1 MHKRNVDFFLTGK
14 SCSEM
19 FGMGI
24 KRYWLKTN
32 FAVVMSDLQQHV
44 VPATNCLWDC
54 DIC

>member
-1 MHKRNVDFFLTGK
+1 MLIFFDRKILFRNVWDGYQTL
-14 SCSEM
+14 
-19 FGMGI
+19 
-24 KRYWLKTN
+24 WLKTN